1 VKKFWKIILSVM
13 VLLIIAPGSYLWAMV
28 LLDSLYKY
36 ESPLKGKLP
45 LGQPTQPLVQQVV
58 MVIVDGLRYDTSLE
72 MPYLNSLREEGASAV
87 MVGIPGPASQPAWTT
102 LVSGAGL
109 EINGAPFL
117 DPEHVNDIQ
126 PIAVD
131 HLFVEVKRAGFIS
144 GLAGSNWW
152 QKMVPDELLYAQFFV
167 KDENAADEQVVDTA
181 LRFLK
186 NFHLH
191 YLLIHLNQADHASR
205 EYGAASSE
213 YRQAALRV
221 DAYLRDIAQ
230 TTDVQRNVLIVV
242 SDYGHPKAGECDKYG
257 RVALTAPF
265 VMVGPP
271 VVPGDYGRI
280 APGDV
285 APTVAALLGTAVPS
299 AAQRPIRFDMLR
311 MDEVQRA
318 VKQVTQA
325 QQRVEL
331 GQAYLR
337 SVLSPAL
344 SKAEGLSKGIIGA
357 GTLSETAEG
366 DALVATS
373 SLQVKNYTSAYTLGE
388 IAVQQIDKEMEQ
400 GRARRIQGER
410 ASRRIGALLVIL
422 VPLFLVWWKRR
433 KRLGVLIFAALL
445 TVAIYHW
452 FFIREGNVYSP
463 NIPRPVEPF
472 LEESLRRVAIAL
484 AVGLVVTLLWLWY
497 ERERSLLDVVQ
508 SVYGFSFAVIYLLG
522 VQVAIGCWLN
532 GPTVTWYLPDLTVF
546 FLYFSALV
554 QSSMVAAL
562 SVFLPVAVLPFYG
575 VALLIRS
582 RLERDRLS

>member
-1 VKKFWKIILSVM
+1 MKKFWKIILSVI

-36 ESPLKGKLP
+36 ESPLQGKLP

-58 MVIVDGLRYDTSLE
+58 MVIVDGLRYDVSLE

-87 MVGIPGPASQPAWTT
+87 MVGIPSPASQPAWTT
-102 LVSGAGL
+102 LVSGAGP

-117 DPEHVNDIQ
+117 DPEHVNEIQ

-144 GLAGSNWW
+144 GLAGSNRW
-152 QKMVPDELLYAQFFV
+152 QKMVPDEFLYARFFV
-167 KDENAADEQVVDTA
+167 EDENAADEQVVDTA
-181 LRFLK
+181 LRFLR

-191 YLLIHLNQADHASR
+191 YLLIHLNQVDHASR

-221 DAYLRDIAQ
+221 DAHLRDIAQ
-230 TTDVQRNVLIVV
+230 ATDVQRNVLIVV
-242 SDYGHPKAGECDKYG
+242 SDYGRLKRGEHVRYG
-257 RVALTAPF
+257 QVALTAPF
-265 VMVGPP
+265 VMVGPA
-271 VVPGDYGRI
+271 VVPGDYGHI
-280 APGDV
+280 ALGDV

-311 MDEVQRA
+311 MDELQRA

-325 QQRVEL
+325 QQRVAL

-337 SVLSPAL
+337 SVLTVRQAHHDD
-344 SKAEGLSKGIIGA
+344 LSKGSIGA

-366 DALVATS
+366 DALVAQS
-373 SLQVKNYTSAYTLGE
+373 SLLVKNYTSAYTLGE
-388 IAVQQIDKEMEQ
+388 LAVRQIDQEMEQ
-400 GRARRIQGER
+400 ARAQQIQGER
-410 ASRRIGALLVIL
+410 GQRRIVALVVIL
-422 VPLFLVWWKRR
+422 APLFLLWWKRS
-433 KRLGVLIFAALL
+433 KRLGILILAALL
-445 TVAIYHW
+445 TVAIYHLL
-452 FFIREGNVYSP
+452 FIREGNVYSP

-484 AVGLVVTLLWLWY
+484 AAGLVVALGWLWY
-497 ERERSLLDVVQ
+497 ERERSLLDVAQ
-508 SVYGFSFAVIYLLG
+508 SVYGFSFAVLYFLG
-522 VQVAIGCWLN
+522 VQVAIGYWLN
-532 GPTVTWYLPDLTVF
+532 GPKVTWYLPDLTLF

-554 QSSMVAAL
+554 QSAMVAAI
-562 SVFLPVAVLPFYG
+562 SVFLPVAVLPIYG
-575 VALLIRS
+575 VALLVRS
-582 RLERDRLS
+582 RI

>member
-87 MVGIPGPASQPAWTT
+87 MVGIPGPASQSAWTT
-102 LVSGAGL
+102 LVSGAGP

-117 DPEHVNDIQ
+117 DAEHVNDIP

-144 GLAGSNWW
+144 GLIGSNWW

-167 KDENAADEQVVDTA
+167 EDENAADERVVDTA

-221 DAYLRDIAQ
+221 DADLRDIAQ
-230 TTDVQRNVLIVV
+230 ATDVQRNVLIVV
-242 SDYGHPKAGECDKYG
+242 SDYGHPRAGECDKYG

-299 AAQRPIRFDMLR
+299 VAQRPIRFDMLR
-311 MDEVQRA
+311 MDELQRA
-318 VKQVTQA
+318 VKQISQA

-337 SVLSPAL
+337 
-344 SKAEGLSKGIIGA
+344 IIGA

-366 DALVATS
+366 DALVAIS

-410 ASRRIGALLVIL
+410 VTRRIGALLVIL
-422 VPLFLVWWKRR
+422 VPLFLVWWKRS
-433 KRLGVLIFAALL
+433 KRLGVLLFAALL
-445 TVAIYHW
+445 TVAIYHLL
-452 FFIREGNVYSP
+452 FIREGNVYSP

-472 LEESLRRVAIAL
+472 LEESLHWVVIAL
-484 AVGLVVTLLWLWY
+484 AVGLVVTFLWLWY
-497 ERERSLLDVVQ
+497 EWEKSLLDVAQ
-508 SVYGFSFAVIYLLG
+508 SVYGFSLAVIYFLG
-522 VQVAIGCWLN
+522 VQVAIGYWLN

-546 FLYFSALV
+546 FLHFSALV
-554 QSSMVAAL
+554 QSSMVAAI
-562 SVFLPVAVLPFYG
+562 SVFLPVAVLPIYW

-582 RLERDRLS
+582 RLERDKRNRR